1 MDLVMLVAAKY
12 FLFLPLKKK
21 PSGLW
26 AFDFSRR
33 VEREVAEVS
42 PPGRTGLLSL
52 CLGVQEGG
60 HLPSVC
66 QTGELWVWAVVI
78 YRTLPAS

>member
-42 PPGRTGLLSL
+42 PPGRTGLLSFVWGYKRVAIFPQ
-52 CLGVQEGG
+52 CVRLGNSGFGQ
-60 HLPSVC
+60 L
-66 QTGELWVWAVVI
+66 
-78 YRTLPAS
+78 